1 MIRSVAF
8 VLFLVTMSAYAQAE
22 AFNDCSQKKDL
33 NRQIRG
39 CSRYIDANVSSRAL
53 QVWENVT
60 AAIGARGQ
68 AYRRKGKYDL
78 AIKDFTR
85 VIKRNGEVAPVA
97 LLNRAISY
105 EAIGERD
112 KAIQD
117 YREIV
122 QFLKNNPF
130 HKPKYGPHASH
141 ATKAL
146 TRLEAASAT
155 ETSANKPVPKSN
167 TGDPELE
174 KKKALAR
181 ELNNVGNHQVFSGN
195 IDAAIAAFSKSIAI
209 YPNYYA
215 LSSRSILYEKIG
227 RKADAVADHRKAQQ
241 LNPNELFSEQASKAP
256 SPKST
261 KLALKQSQDAYARAL
276 AHRKAR
282 RFGKAIA
289 EFTNAIKLNRNNASA
304 YLDRGVAYVMK
315 GQDNRALSDFS
326 EAIRLKPGSPSAY
339 HRRGLLYYRTGR
351 YDRAIKDFTSQIKFD
366 PQNIYGYNNRGR
378 AYRKYGKYDRAIAD
392 HTEVIRLKPKFAFA
406 YNDRGHAYY
415 EKGAYA
421 RAMAEFDKAV
431 KLNPK
436 LASAYRN
443 RGNVYARLGKY
454 KKADA
459 EYAKAN
465 KIDPKGVMIV
475 PTKVKPAK
483 KAKPAPEPEV
493 SLGNVSNAMELAFWN
508 DVKNSNDPAMLQAY
522 LDQFPKGTFA
532 TLAKIKLSKLK
543 KAQ

>member
-1 MIRSVAF
+1 MIRF
-8 VLFLVTMSAYAQAE
+8 VSFVVFLVTMSAHAQA
-22 AFNDCSQKKDL
+22 
-33 NRQIRG
+33 G
-39 CSRYIDANVSSRAL
+39 
-53 QVWENVT
+53 
-60 AAIGARGQ
+60 
-68 AYRRKGKYDL
+68 
-78 AIKDFTR
+78 AIKDCAR
-85 VIKRNGEVAPVA
+85 IIERKSEVVPVA
-97 LLNRAISY
+97 LLNRAINY
-105 EAIGERD
+105 AAIGEHDKDIRD
-112 KAIQD
+112 
-117 YREIV
+117 YGEIV

-130 HKPKYGPHASH
+130 RKPKYGPHASH

-146 TRLEAASAT
+146 TRLETARVT
-155 ETSANKPVPKSN
+155 RTSANKPAAKSN

-195 IDAAIAAFSKSIAI
+195 IDAAIAAFSKSIAT

-215 LSSRSILYEKIG
+215 YSSRSILYEKIG
-227 RKADAVADHRKAQQ
+227 RKADAIADNRKAQQ
-241 LNPNELFSEQASKAP
+241 LNPNELFSNQASKPP

-261 KLALKQSQDAYARAL
+261 KLTLKQSQEAYARAR

-282 RFGKAIA
+282 RLDKAIA
-289 EFTNAIKLNRNNASA
+289 ENTKAIKLNPKNASA
-304 YLDRGVAYVMK
+304 YLERGIAYVMK
-315 GQDNRALSDFS
+315 GRDNRALTDFS

-351 YDRAIKDFTSQIKFD
+351 YDRAITDFTAQIKFD

-392 HTEVIRLKPKFAFA
+392 HTKVIRLKPKFAFA
-406 YNDRGHAYY
+406 YDDRGHAYY

-421 RAMAEFDKAV
+421 RALAEFDKAV
-431 KLNPK
+431 ELNPK

-459 EYAKAN
+459 EYAKAT
-465 KIDPKGVMIV
+465 KFDPKGVMIV
-475 PTKVKPAK
+475 PAKAKSAK
-483 KAKPAPEPEV
+483 KAKSAPEPDEPV
-493 SLGNVSNAMELAFWN
+493 GNASNAMELVFWN
-508 DVKNSNDPAMLQAY
+508 DVKNSNDPDMLQAY

-532 TLAKIKLSKLK
+532 TLARIKLSKLR